1 MRAPTLL
8 TRLWRLQRR
17 LLERAKPCLKAEG
30 IDFKR
35 YFLLAQIERG
45 GRPGQLAQA
54 LHLPPPSVSHLLAG
68 LEEAG
73 LIVRR
78 PNPEDRRSTLL
89 ELTEAGRRRLGAARG
104 CLEAAGEAALARL
117 NEDEKHALIRLLE
130 RLEEEA

>member
-1 MRAPTLL
+1 MDP
-8 TRLWRLQRR
+8 
-17 LLERAKPCLKAEG
+17 
-30 IDFKR
+30 KR
-35 YFLLAQIERG
+35 FFLLAQIERG
-45 GRPGQLAQA
+45 GRPGTLAQH

-89 ELTEAGRRRLGAARG
+89 ALTEEGRARLAAARR

-117 NEDEKHALIRLLE
+117 DEAEKRTLIQLLE

>member
-1 MRAPTLL
+1 MSGWTFL

-17 LLERAKPCLKAEG
+17 LLERAKPCLQKEG
-30 IDFKR
+30 IDPKR

-45 GRPGQLAQA
+45 GRPGTLAQD

-89 ELTEAGRRRLGAARG
+89 ALTDLGRARLAAARR

-117 NEDEKHALIRLLE
+117 DEDEKRALIQLLD
-130 RLEEEA
+130 RLEENA